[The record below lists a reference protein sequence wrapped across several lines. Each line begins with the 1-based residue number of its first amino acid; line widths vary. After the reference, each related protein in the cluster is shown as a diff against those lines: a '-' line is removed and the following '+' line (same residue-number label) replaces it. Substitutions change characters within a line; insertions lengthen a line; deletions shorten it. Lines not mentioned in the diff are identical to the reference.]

1 MYPNRFVTG
10 VATAAIILSPALVLT
25 MQGGTGYCYF
35 TLLMLALGWT
45 AHPANWE
52 RCRSIWREYRLYLI
66 SMLALPVA
74 VLFQVLVLHTAKLS
88 AFDSILRF
96 GLIVPSFLLL
106 ASLPSARL
114 RLVQWGFVAGAI
126 ATGAWALYE
135 VLHTGSWSMPE
146 RLGNAFMNPIPFGG
160 TALLLGFLAFAS
172 LERDRKIWLG
182 EWALKIIALLCGCY
196 ASYLSGARGA
206 WIALPVLVWAS
217 MAGRHWLSN
226 RWTAAGL
233 VLLLIAALGALSTTN
248 MVQERV
254 SALESDI
261 RKLSAGNTESSTGI
275 RLELWKA
282 SLELYAEQPVF
293 GVGKGRLKEGMMH
306 FPKYNHLVSDFHMHL
321 AHNEILSM
329 LAEAG
334 TVGLVCLLLL
344 YGGPLR
350 YFWKYRRHSDPTI
363 TNAAYMGL
371 IMVLGTFV
379 FGLTNDVFAVVMNAA
394 FYALTTATL
403 LATIASRRRELAE
416 R

>member
-306 FPKYNHLVSDFHMHL
+306 FPKYKYLVSDFHMHL

-329 LAEAG
+329 LAEVG
-334 TVGLVCLLLL
+334 TVGFVCLLLL

>member
-1 MYPNRFVTG
+1 MHPNRFVTG
-10 VATAAIILSPALVLT
+10 VATAAIILSPTLVLT

-35 TLLMLALGWT
+35 TLLVLALSW
-45 AHPANWE
+45 AARPSNWE
-52 RCRSIWREYRLYLI
+52 HCRSIWREYRIYLI
-66 SMLALPVA
+66 SMLALPAA
-74 VLFQVLVLHTAKLS
+74 VLFQVLVLQTAKLS

-96 GLIVPSFLLL
+96 GLIVPSFFLL
-106 ASLPSARL
+106 ASLPSAQL

-126 ATGAWALYE
+126 ATGAWALHE
-135 VLHTGSWSMPE
+135 VLHTGSWSTPG
-146 RLGNAFMNPIPFGG
+146 RIGNAFMNPIPFGG

-172 LERDRKIWLG
+172 LKRDRRIWLG
-182 EWALKIIALLCGCY
+182 EWAFKVIALLCGCY
-196 ASYLSGARGA
+196 VSYLSGARGG

-217 MAGRHWLSN
+217 MARRHWLSN
-226 RWTAAGL
+226 RWAAAGL

-254 SALESDI
+254 NALESDI
-261 RKLSAGNTESSTGI
+261 HKLVRGDTESSTGI
-275 RLELWKA
+275 RLQLWKA
-282 SLELYAEQPVF
+282 SLELYAEQPTF
-293 GVGKGRLKEGMMH
+293 GVGKGRFREAMMH
-306 FPKYNHLVSDFHMHL
+306 IPQYQYLASDLHMYH

-329 LAEAG
+329 LAEVG
-334 TVGLVCLLLL
+334 TVGVVCLLLL

-403 LATIASRRRELAE
+403 LAIIASRKRELAE
-416 R
+416 H